1 MTDVRR
7 SSNPDASPGAKIER
21 DRQLSPTGILP
32 PASIVQV
39 DELNINSNERA
50 VGATAIKVGVQK
62 WMDGSV
68 GAWRLGFPR
77 SHPK

>member
-7 SSNPDASPGAKIER
+7 SSNPDASPGRKSKR

-39 DELNINSNERA
+39 DGFSINSN
-50 VGATAIKVGVQK
+50 
-62 WMDGSV
+62 
-68 GAWRLGFPR
+68 
-77 SHPK
+77 